1 MLSRRPLALLP
12 ITPLSTVLSGSAVFG
27 SVFVSAV
34 LGSAAFAAA
43 ALTLPAYGAMQA
55 AVAPP
60 PVSNQLP
67 EAAMGGNARLVLA
80 SASSQGYLGVTVHD
94 VDTARAQKEK
104 LAIPTGAEVVS
115 LDHDA
120 PAAKAGVHTGDIIR
134 SINGQFVTDAASL
147 TRVLRDMPV
156 GKFIDLEVI
165 HNAKVMRVHLQL
177 ADRTALVQHAWAHH
191 FHVPI
196 PEPAPRVQGFAV
208 ERNDAGDGSPSGDSD
223 TPDPQAYVGAEVEPI
238 TPQLAKYFG
247 VRAGNGLLVRSVEDK
262 SPAGNAGLDAGDIIV
277 TANGMPLE
285 TAADWLQ
292 TLRTNAGHPVII
304 LVLRNRKVLTLT
316 ITVDSR
322 ITQSEL
328 VIPQQLQKL
337 RESLCRYRL

>member
-1 MLSRRPLALLP
+1 MLYRHTSHPLP
-12 ITPLSTVLSGSAVFG
+12 TPPSTVLGGSLG
-27 SVFVSAV
+27 SSAAFLAAM
-34 LGSAAFAAA
+34 LGSAAFAASS
-43 ALTLPAYGAMQA
+43 LTLPAYGVMQPVLAPSPVSAQLPQA
-55 AVAPP
+55 A
-60 PVSNQLP
+60 
-67 EAAMGGNARLVLA
+67 MDGNARLILA
-80 SASSQGYLGVTVHD
+80 AASQGYLGVTVHD
-94 VDTARAQKEK
+94 VDPVRAQKEK
-104 LAIPTGAEVVS
+104 LANPTGAEIVS

-120 PAAKAGVHTGDIIR
+120 PAAKAGVHTGDVIQ
-134 SINGQFVTDAASL
+134 SINGQLVTDAATL
-147 TRVLRDMPV
+147 TRLLRDMPV

-165 HNAKVMRVHLQL
+165 HNAKVQRFHLQL

-196 PEPAPRVQGFAV
+196 PEPAPMVQGFAAQHSY
-208 ERNDAGDGSPSGDSD
+208 AGDGASSGDSD
-223 TPDPQAYVGAEVEPI
+223 TPDPQAYIGAAVEPL

-285 TAADWLQ
+285 TTADWLQ
-292 TLRTNAGHPVII
+292 TLRANAGHPVVIT
-304 LVLRNRKVLTLT
+304 VLRNRKVLTLA
-316 ITVDSR
+316 ITVDAR

-337 RESLCRYRL
+337 RESLGRYSL